1 MSELLFPRWQI
12 DAQEYRAVCAYLRL
26 TPDARL
32 YDRLSRYLAEAP
44 FRFPRPGGF
53 SRYLAKPRLTGFRIG
68 RLDPMTKLFLPGHPL
83 RHVLNGVIALH
94 ECDPRGYREL
104 AAAPLGWRALL
115 TVSGQ
120 VLAFVVNLAISL
132 PWLALQWIGYAAGTA
147 FRPADGLIGKR
158 ALITG
163 VSRGLGRDLMLG
175 CLEGGAEVIG
185 VVRNRESREALQ
197 AQIPAQARA
206 TLLVADLSIPGSLF
220 AALQE
225 AQIPADSVAI
235 AILSAAIKHDGKSV
249 LSLPELRETFQV
261 NFYAAV
267 ELADWL
273 CGSASGLDVAS
284 AAKANRDGSEA
295 PGVASVAAT
304 SSGEATHD
312 RALSSTTRVVLV
324 SSMGRWHGMH
334 FSGGYNASK
343 AALSIWGE
351 SLDMELRQCGHRRFT
366 VTVVEPGIFA
376 SGMTRQTPLTR
387 MLFVSRQKVAARILS
402 GALAGRPAIRP
413 PRWFALLT
421 WAICLIG
428 RNNRY
433 RIFASAKP
441 RTDR

>member
-1 MSELLFPRWQI
+1 MSELLFPLWQI

-32 YDRLSRYLAEAP
+32 YDHLSRYLAEAP

-53 SRYLAKPRLTGFRIG
+53 SRYLAKPRLTAFRIG

-83 RHVLNGVIALH
+83 RHVLNGVTALH

-104 AAAPLGWRALL
+104 AAAPLGWRALFA
-115 TVSGQ
+115 
-120 VLAFVVNLAISL
+120 AFGWAFGFAVNLAISL
-132 PWLALQWIGYAAGTA
+132 PWLVWQWVGYTAGA
-147 FRPADGLIGKR
+147 PLRAADGLVGKR

-185 VVRNRESREALQ
+185 IVRNRESREALQ

-206 TLLVADLSIPGSLF
+206 TLLVADLSIPGALF

-249 LSLPELRETFQV
+249 LSLPALRETFQV

-284 AAKANRDGSEA
+284 AAKATRDGSEA
-295 PGVASVAAT
+295 PGVAAVAAS
-304 SSGEATHD
+304 SSGGATHD

-351 SLDMELRQCGHRRFT
+351 SLDMELRQRENRRFT

-402 GALAGRPAIRP
+402 GALAGRAAIRP

-421 WAICLIG
+421 WALCLIG
-428 RNNRY
+428 RKNRY